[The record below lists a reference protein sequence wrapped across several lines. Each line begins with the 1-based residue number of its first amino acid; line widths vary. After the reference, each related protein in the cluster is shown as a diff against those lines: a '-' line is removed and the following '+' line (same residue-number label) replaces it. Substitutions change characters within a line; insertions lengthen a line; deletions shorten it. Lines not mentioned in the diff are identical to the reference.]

1 MRVVVVY
8 DVRDDRRRKHLHKVL
23 KGYGQWQQFSVFE
36 CEISQKKYFELIQR
50 VKRIIDESQDSVLF
64 YKLCS
69 MCATQTVS
77 VGTAILYEDIDVIVI

>member
-8 DVRDDRRRKHLHKVL
+8 DVRDNRRRRILHKVL
-23 KGYGQWQQFSVFE
+23 KGYGQWQQYSVFE

-64 YKLCS
+64 YKLCA
-69 MCATQTVS
+69 MCVTQTVS
-77 VGTAILYEDIDVIVI
+77 VGTAILYQDEEVIVI